1 MSLTPSGIG
10 VVQVV
15 EERLATAL
23 GVRQD
28 ASEVA
33 AAIRKY
39 PGEELEQT
47 LVDAKCTVAI
57 ARTHDEWAAHPAGRA
72 VAAEPI
78 FDVQA
83 GAAKGSSWKPGP
95 KATSPSFADKLAPAR
110 WAFRTGWPEESAD
123 ALEPTVPPVR
133 SVRGGAVAW
142 GFAVRR

>member
-1 MSLTPSGIG
+1 MSLRPSGIG
-10 VVQVV
+10 VVEVV
-15 EERLATAL
+15 EERLPTAL

-39 PGEELEQT
+39 PGEELEQM
-47 LVDAKCTVAI
+47 LVDAKCTAAI
-57 ARTHDEWAAHPAGRA
+57 ARTHDKWAAHPAGRA

-95 KATSPSFADKLAPAR
+95 KATSPSFADKL
-110 WAFRTGWPEESAD
+110 
-123 ALEPTVPPVR
+123 VPVR
-133 SVRGGAVAW
+133 
-142 GFAVRR
+142 